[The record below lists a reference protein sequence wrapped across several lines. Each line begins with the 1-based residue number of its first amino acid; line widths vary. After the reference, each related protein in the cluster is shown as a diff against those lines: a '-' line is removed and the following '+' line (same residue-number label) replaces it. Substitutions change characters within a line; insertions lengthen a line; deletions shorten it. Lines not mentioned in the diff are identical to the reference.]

1 MQVRIIDR
9 LSSGKVM
16 LREVIPL
23 SVLLDTDIDNRVLN
37 SKVRKWDMI
46 PGCIGE
52 AFTVATD
59 RNCVDDAAYYKGELR
74 KAGA

>member
-9 LSSGKVM
+9 LSSGKVV

-23 SVLLDTDIDNRVLN
+23 SVMLDMDIDNRII
-37 SKVRKWDMI
+37 SPKVRKWDMI

-59 RNCVDDAAYYKGELR
+59 IKCVDDAAYYKGELR